1 MLISPSI
8 EATGRMVGYARVST
22 KAQKLDLQTDA
33 LRRAGCETVF
43 QDHGVSGAKAKR
55 PGLDKALAHL
65 RAGDVLVIY
74 KLDRLG
80 RSVEHLALLLREF
93 HERGIHLCSLSEGI
107 NTQTIGGKLVFHVFS
122 AVAEFQRDL
131 IRENT
136 LAGLEAAAQRGKRP
150 GRPKRLSAA
159 QVSATSE
166 AIAQH
171 RSSMAA
177 EARRHGVSV
186 STIWRNCK
194 AHRPHCPTDRR
205 LGVRFP

>member
-1 MLISPSI
+1 MLIGPSI
-8 EATGRMVGYARVST
+8 EASGRMVGYARVST
-22 KAQKLDLQTDA
+22 KMQKLDLQTDA

-43 QDHGVSGAKAKR
+43 HDHGVSGAKAKR

-150 GRPKRLSAA
+150 GRPKRLSAQ
-159 QVSATSE
+159 QV
-166 AIAQH
+166 
-171 RSSMAA
+171 R
-177 EARRHGVSV
+177 EARRAIRHEGVTYESAGGRFGVSPATV
-186 STIWRNCK
+186 WR
-194 AHRPHCPTDRR
+194 AVA
-205 LGVRFP
+205 G

>member
-1 MLISPSI
+1 MLIGPSI

-22 KAQKLDLQTDA
+22 KAQKLDLQLDA

-136 LAGLEAAAQRGKRP
+136 LAGLEAAAQRGKHP
-150 GRPKRLSAA
+150 GRPRKLSPRRVREATRTIRQDGLTYEAAACRLECSP
-159 QVSATSE
+159 ATVWR
-166 AIAQH
+166 AV
-171 RSSMAA
+171 
-177 EARRHGVSV
+177 AR
-186 STIWRNCK
+186 
-194 AHRPHCPTDRR
+194 
-205 LGVRFP
+205 

>member
-1 MLISPSI
+1 MLIGPSI
-8 EATGRMVGYARVST
+8 ETTGRMVGYARVST
-22 KAQKLDLQTDA
+22 KAQKLDLQLDA

-43 QDHGVSGAKAKR
+43 DDHGVSGAKAKR

-150 GRPKRLSAA
+150 GRPKRLSAQ
-159 QVSATSE
+159 QV
-166 AIAQH
+166 
-171 RSSMAA
+171 R
-177 EARRHGVSV
+177 EARRAIRHEGVSYAAAGGRFGV
-186 STIWRNCK
+186 SPATMWR
-194 AHRPHCPTDRR
+194 AVA
-205 LGVRFP
+205 G

>member
-1 MLISPSI
+1 MNELPLEPQGRLI
-8 EATGRMVGYARVST
+8 GYARVST
-22 KAQKLDLQTDA
+22 KAQKLDLQRDA

-43 QDHGVSGAKAKR
+43 EDHGVSGAKAKR
-55 PGLDKALAHL
+55 PGLDKALTGL

-80 RSVEHLALLLREF
+80 RSVEHLAALLREF
-93 HERGIHLCSLSEGI
+93 HARGIHLCSLSEGI

-150 GRPKRLSAA
+150 GRPKRLSAQ
-159 QVSATSE
+159 QV
-166 AIAQH
+166 
-171 RSSMAA
+171 R
-177 EARRHGVSV
+177 EARRAIRLEGESYAIAAARYGVAP
-186 STIWRNCK
+186 STVWR
-194 AHRPHCPTDRR
+194 AVT
-205 LGVRFP
+205 G